1 MSAPPAHPCLEPGC
15 TYTAAKNL
23 SALLIH
29 TRTHTGE
36 RPFKCKEPFCPYKGG
51 AQNSALLA
59 HMRAAH
65 LGGGFKCAEPRCT
78 YVAQSAVNLKD
89 HQPVHTRVRAFP
101 CPAAGC
107 TYASFTSSG
116 LSAHMRRPKCSG
128 SGLGARR

>member
-36 RPFKCKEPFCPYKGG
+36 RPFKCKEPNCPYKGG
-51 AQNSALLA
+51 RQRGALMA

-65 LGGGFKCAEPRCT
+65 LKRGFVCTEPGCT
-78 YVAQSAVNLKD
+78 YVARSAADLKK
-89 HQPVHTRVRAFP
+89 HQPVHTGAHAFP
-101 CPAAGC
+101 CPAVGC
-107 TYASFTSSG
+107 DYAATTSQN
-116 LSAHMRRPKCSG
+116 LQAHMRRPICPG
-128 SGLGARR
+128 SRLGARR